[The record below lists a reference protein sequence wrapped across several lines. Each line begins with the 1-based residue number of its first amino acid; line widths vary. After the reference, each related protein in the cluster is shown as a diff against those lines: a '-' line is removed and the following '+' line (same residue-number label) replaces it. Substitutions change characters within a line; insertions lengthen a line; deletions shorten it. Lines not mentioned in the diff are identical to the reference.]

1 MFHLLKRSIKG
12 CSIEKKTNKG
22 WIASKK
28 QLSNM
33 KKIEMII
40 NKKRGQMNIFYIN
53 NNNNINLQIIKI
65 LNEVGLNK

>member
-1 MFHLLKRSIKG
+1 
-12 CSIEKKTNKG
+12 
-22 WIASKK
+22 
-28 QLSNM
+28 M